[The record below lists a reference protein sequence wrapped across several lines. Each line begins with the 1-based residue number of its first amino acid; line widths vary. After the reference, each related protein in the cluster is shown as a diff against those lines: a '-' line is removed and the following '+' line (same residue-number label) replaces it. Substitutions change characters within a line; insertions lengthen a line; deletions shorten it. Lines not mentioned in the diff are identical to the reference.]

1 MSIKYFT
8 GCNNVV
14 SGGKNQHTGTTTGQT
29 TLGIPETEPVSG
41 ADGIDV
47 KPNRTVDSATVAKYV
62 RIRQKVFS
70 KTGDTIGKGWENNVG
85 CIGQKGGKVRASHLK
100 GKYNLGHMMKWRKT
114 LKKMFTDIGHTAHSG
129 GIGERNMF
137 TGKGDGHEGNK
148 NGKADANDSPLYP
161 MDQVK

>member
-8 GCNNVV
+8 GCNNVT
-14 SGGKNQHTGTTTGQT
+14 SGGKNQSSDSALVS
-29 TLGIPETEPVSG
+29 LGLPDTEPVSG

-62 RIRQKVFS
+62 RMRQKVYS
-70 KTGDTIGKGWENNVG
+70 KTGDTIGKGFENNVG
-85 CIGQKGGKVRASHLK
+85 CLGMKGGKGRASYFK
-100 GKYNLGHMMKWRKT
+100 AKYNLGHKMKWRKT

-148 NGKADANDSPLYP
+148 NNKADANDSPLYP
-161 MDQVK
+161 LDGAK